1 MGRKGRILAFF
12 LVIMMFAG
20 LIATTT
26 QGVSKNIQL
35 GLDLKGGFEI
45 LYKVTAATEGQEI
58 NNETMLATVRALEKR
73 INVLGVSEPK
83 IDIEGTDQ
91 IRVQLAGVTD
101 QAKAR
106 EILSTEAKLTFR
118 DVEDTILMSG
128 ADLKEGGAMQSFDER
143 GVPNI
148 IVKFKDAKKFQA
160 TSEHILAMAPN
171 NLMVIWLDFEEG
183 VDSFAAESMKEDSK
197 YLSAATVNQVF
208 TQDSVSI
215 EGNFAIDEAK
225 QLADLLNAGSL
236 PVNLEEIYSTSVAA
250 QFGTQSLEKTIMAGV
265 IAIAFIF
272 LFMTVVYRVPGLISI
287 VSLSVYIYLV
297 LLIFD
302 WMNAVLTLPG
312 VAALILGVGIAVDSN
327 IITFERIKDELRLGK
342 SVISAFRAGNK
353 RSLATILDANLTTLI
368 AAGVLYYFGTSAVKG
383 FATMLIVSTLI
394 VFLTNVFLT
403 RFLLGLLVQSRYL
416 NGKIGWFHV
425 KKKDVLGLDFKG
437 TVPTPYDK
445 IDFVKWGK
453 KFSIAIIVVLV
464 IGIGWLSI
472 FKLNL
477 GIDFVSGSRFE
488 MVTEQNVTKEEITE
502 AFASYS
508 AQELKD
514 ITINDGHVTVRFKGE
529 FTKEDVQAIKAYFV
543 ENYDSDPNISTV
555 SSEVGKQLVKNA
567 IFSVIIASIG
577 IIIYIAIRF
586 EFFFGISAIASLVH
600 DALFIII
607 LFSIFRIEVDITF
620 VAAVLTIIGYSVNDT
635 IVTFDRIRENVAA
648 TKKIRGYDDLKIIV
662 NDSIRQTLTRSINTI
677 VTILFAAIALWIFG
691 SEAIRNFSLALVIGL
706 VAGTFSSMFIA
717 AQMWLWLKTRQ
728 LKRKGPIVQ
737 ETTK

>member
-1 MGRKGRILAFF
+1 MGRKGRIFAFF
-12 LVIMMFAG
+12 LVIMIFAG
-20 LIATTT
+20 VIATTT
-26 QGVSKNIQL
+26 QGVAKNIQL

-45 LYKVTAATEGQEI
+45 LYKVKPATDGQKI
-58 NNETMLATVRALEKR
+58 NNETLLATVQALEKR

-118 DVEDTILMSG
+118 DVEDTVLMSG
-128 ADLKEGGAMQSFDER
+128 ADLKEGGASQSFDQTNR
-143 GVPNI
+143 PNI
-148 IVKFKDAKKFQA
+148 VVQFKDAKKFQA
-160 TSEHILAMAPN
+160 TSEHILNMAPN

-183 VDSFAAESMKEDSK
+183 VDSFKAESAKEAPK

-215 EGNFAIDEAK
+215 EGNFTIEEAK

-236 PVNLEEIYSTSVAA
+236 PVELEETYSTSVAA
-250 QFGTQSLEKTIMAGV
+250 QFGAQSLEKTIFAGA
-265 IAIAFIF
+265 IAIACIF
-272 LFMTVVYRVPGLISI
+272 LFMVFVYRVPGLISV
-287 VSLSVYIYLV
+287 VSLSVYIYLT

-312 VAALILGVGIAVDSN
+312 IAALVLGVGIAVDSN

-383 FATMLIVSTLI
+383 FATMLIVSTLM

-403 RFLLGLLVQSRYL
+403 RLLLGLLVQSRAL
-416 NGKIGWFHV
+416 NGKLGWFNV

-445 IDFVKWGK
+445 IDFVHWGK
-453 KFSIAIIVVLV
+453 RFSIMIVIVLV

-488 MVTEQNVTKEEITE
+488 MVTEQTVTKADLKET
-502 AFASYS
+502 FKGYG
-508 AQELKD
+508 QELKD
-514 ITINDGHVTVRFKGE
+514 VSINDGHVTARFKGE
-529 FTKEDVQAIKAYFV
+529 FSKEDIQEIKTYFT
-543 ENYDSDPNISTV
+543 EKYGSDPNISTV
-555 SSEVGKQLVKNA
+555 SPEVGKQLVKNA
-567 IFSVIIASIG
+567 IFSVLIASIG

-586 EFFFGISAIASLVH
+586 EFFFGVSAIVALVH

-607 LFSIFRIEVDITF
+607 LFSVFKLEVDITF
-620 VAAVLTIIGYSVNDT
+620 IAAVLTIIGYSVNDT
-635 IVTFDRIRENVAA
+635 IVTFDRIRENLAL

-662 NDSIRQTLTRSINTI
+662 NDSIRQTLTRSIHTI
-677 VTILFAAIALWIFG
+677 VTVLFAAVALWIFG

-717 AQMWLWLKTRQ
+717 AQLWLWLKAGR
-728 LKRKGPIVQ
+728 LKRKGSIVS
-737 ETTK
+737 EDE